1 MAAFPSLEVD
11 ELAVVVPDLDDGD
24 GVVLGCAEVVHLRQD
39 RHQAEGSTSSIDV
52 ASLYQII
59 SCRISPQKAL
69 NIVNE
74 VTKFRR

>member
-39 RHQAEGSTSSIDV
+39 RHQAEGSPSSVDV
-52 ASLYQII
+52 ASLYQINSI
-59 SCRISPQKAL
+59 ADYLCKSS
-69 NIVNE
+69 
-74 VTKFRR
+74 